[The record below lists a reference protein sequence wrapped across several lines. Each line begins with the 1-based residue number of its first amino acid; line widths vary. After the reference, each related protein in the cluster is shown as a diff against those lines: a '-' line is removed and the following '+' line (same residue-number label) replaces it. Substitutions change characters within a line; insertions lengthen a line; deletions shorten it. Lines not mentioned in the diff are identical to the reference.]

1 MRKLLL
7 GLILFTFFIAG
18 FVVFIMH
25 RIYVHAEN
33 SNNISVRVKETD
45 DTYQIYASYSRFKSR
60 QIQNY
65 VDRQLKANHT
75 FRNARIDADMT
86 FENNMLVHVKSKPGL
101 LVIRMDKTKNDSDAY
116 YRIKE
121 LGEGI
126 KDKLTEGG
134 NY

>member
-1 MRKLLL
+1 MRKLFLA
-7 GLILFTFFIAG
+7 LILCTLFVGCFFIY
-18 FVVFIMH
+18 IMH
-25 RIYVHAEN
+25 RIYVQADK
-33 SNNISVRVKETD
+33 NISVSVKETEN
-45 DTYQIYASYSRFKSR
+45 TYQIYASYSRFRSR

-65 VDRQLKANHT
+65 VDRQLNANHV

-86 FENNMLVHVKSKPGL
+86 FDRNLLVHVKNRPGL

-126 KDKLTEGG
+126 KEKLTEGG